1 MAVAQSGWKLSYS
14 NSWVRVVGVSRRSS
28 GGAAKPAIFQASC
41 PPPSPAIAVKI
52 RRKCL
57 SNWRWT
63 QQPPQL
69 LEDKKSDASFF
80 IRCSKYGSSI
90 GAASNTNSGKG
101 YLASTDQELMS
112 QCQMDT
118 FKASGPGGQHRNKRE
133 SAVRLKHLPT
143 GLTAQ
148 AVEDRSQHMNRA
160 SALARLRAL
169 IALKGTHWILM
180 LIPLLKSFFKFF
192 PQSLPLEDQIVVP
205 KLDPII
211 LSSFWE
217 CKLCWISFLQ
227 LRVLSQRQPSFW
239 GKQFVIRLS
248 TGALS
253 RLILSNDSLRLAV
266 NELRFSKGMKPLK

>member
-1 MAVAQSGWKLSYS
+1 MEIIIF
-14 NSWVRVVGVSRRSS
+14 NFWVRVVGVSRRSS
-28 GGAAKPAIFQASC
+28 GAAAKPAIFQASC

-80 IRCSKYGSSI
+80 IRCSKYGSST

-148 AVEDRSQHMNRA
+148 V
-160 SALARLRAL
+160 
-169 IALKGTHWILM
+169 
-180 LIPLLKSFFKFF
+180 SFFASKC
-192 PQSLPLEDQIVVP
+192 SKRSIC
-205 KLDPII
+205 
-211 LSSFWE
+211 SFVN
-217 CKLCWISFLQ
+217 IQ
-227 LRVLSQRQPSFW
+227 LIEF
-239 GKQFVIRLS
+239 QFRLS
-248 TGALS
+248 RTDP
-253 RLILSNDSLRLAV
+253 NT
-266 NELRFSKGMKPLK
+266 